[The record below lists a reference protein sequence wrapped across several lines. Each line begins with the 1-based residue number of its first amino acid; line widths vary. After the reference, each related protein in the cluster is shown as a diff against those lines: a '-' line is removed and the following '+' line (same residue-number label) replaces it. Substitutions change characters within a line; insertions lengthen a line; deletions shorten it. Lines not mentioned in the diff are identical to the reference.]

1 MIQYPFILP
10 WSCQRPL
17 ALTSDKRLFLAM
29 VLDDH
34 RTKSLEQAEAY
45 IEDFLSQ
52 PFNREMS
59 ENMER

>member
-1 MIQYPFILP
+1 
-10 WSCQRPL
+10 
-17 ALTSDKRLFLAM
+17 M

-59 ENMER
+59 RNMER